1 MKRIAL
7 NRYNVMTIFTEKSS
21 KFPTEISC
29 EKKTQ
34 NKSSRLGQTRRAR
47 QRKVSLLSLNRLKVK
62 TTSPLALVE
71 RSLPGHGYNK
81 RSELAGVEC
90 DGELLLGRCE
100 A

>member
-1 MKRIAL
+1 MKRIVL
-7 NRYNVMTIFTEKSS
+7 NRCDVMTIFTEKSS

-29 EKKTQ
+29 EKTQ
-34 NKSSRLGQTRRAR
+34 NKSSRLGQTRRTR
-47 QRKVSLLSLNRLKVK
+47 QRKVSLLSLNGLKVK

-71 RSLPGHGYNK
+71 RSLPGHHYNK